1 MPLPIEIIPDEELGG
16 FTALVPGIPGCGEGE
31 TEAEAIEDL
40 KDALR
45 LCVEVRG
52 IAKVRSLVQSRPDL
66 RQSHFE
72 LDDLMGK

>member
-16 FTALVPGIPGCGEGE
+16 FTALVAGIPGCGEGE

-40 KDALR
+40 EDALR

-52 IAKVRSLVQSRPDL
+52 IEKTRSLVQHNADL
-66 RQSHFE
+66 RQSDFE
-72 LDDLMGK
+72 LEDLMGK